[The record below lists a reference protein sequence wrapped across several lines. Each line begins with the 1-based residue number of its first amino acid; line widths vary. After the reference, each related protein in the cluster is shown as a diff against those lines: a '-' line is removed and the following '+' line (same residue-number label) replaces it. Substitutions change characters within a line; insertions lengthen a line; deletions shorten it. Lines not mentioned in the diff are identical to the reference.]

1 MNLDE
6 KMKPTLMPTM
16 KDRSNMILNQKIM
29 NMKPTLM
36 PTVKD
41 RSNMNINQK
50 LSRNRLLLKTLKQ
63 P

>member
-1 MNLDE
+1 
-6 KMKPTLMPTM
+6 
-16 KDRSNMILNQKIM
+16 MILNQKIM

-36 PTVKD
+36 STVKD
-41 RSNMNINQK
+41 RSNTDINQK